1 MYFVSPP
8 GTAISVSQNPG
19 DRQQLHQQ
27 QRFPTNYSF
36 NAQTMTPPSQANC
49 TNHKYNIIAI
59 FSFLSSTTIDIVY
72 ILANYVGSYPVAY
85 NSVPA
90 VTTPS
95 DYTYQPP
102 VHMVPT
108 YYPPGQPAMQ
118 PPPVMYHRVPTP
130 PNTPTSN
137 QVINDQYEFRA
148 MQKTASIC
156 DCIRANKLF
165 NYLLDTWYAADVRQ
179 LEQLRASSD
188 DAQCNI
194 QSGHTQRRVLCTN

>member
-1 MYFVSPP
+1 MHFFFILVYSAAKTNSSFSPSRP
-8 GTAISVSQNPG
+8 CTLY
-19 DRQQLHQQ
+19 LHLE
-27 QRFPTNYSF
+27 QRFLSARIRAIDNSYIS
-36 NAQTMTPPSQANC
+36 NRDSRRIIPSMHKRWLLRAKQIVLC
-49 TNHKYNIIAI
+49 YINHKYNVIVILV
-59 FSFLSSTTIDIVY
+59 FVVRMIDIIY

-137 QVINDQYEFRA
+137 QVINGQYQFRA
-148 MQKTASIC
+148 
-156 DCIRANKLF
+156 
-165 NYLLDTWYAADVRQ
+165 
-179 LEQLRASSD
+179 
-188 DAQCNI
+188 
-194 QSGHTQRRVLCTN
+194 